1 MLYHALIA
9 HKSSSRKLLQ
19 PLIYSTIKYHFYSCS
34 RSAAAAASQ
43 QQQQQQQQE
52 LHERAARSNLNVIDF
67 FHPSLS
73 STLFHYTLNLGVSG
87 YPKSGKI
94 PSETQEQ
101 DDLVYSS
108 TQVGDDAYFKRC
120 DALGVADGVGGWRT
134 HKGANPAL
142 YSRKLMHYAQ
152 LELDRIKTNVR
163 PQQLQVKPDPV
174 QVLESA
180 YHMTTLDAQNE
191 GIVGSTTACIVI
203 LCQDELRI
211 ANLGDC
217 GISVIRRN
225 DYIFRSEEQQHSF
238 NFPYQLGTASFDS
251 PSDAQQFSVKI
262 EEGDI
267 VILGSDGLFD
277 NLYDDEILEEV
288 QNCIEESG
296 QQDNENDQTK
306 VLLAPQTI
314 SDALAHRAKIVSE
327 DPDNPSSPFQVR
339 AMHEGLY
346 YQGGKADDISVIV
359 AIVKKDKRPPE
370 PSPPPLP

>member
-1 MLYHALIA
+1 MLYHTFIA
-9 HKSSSRKLLQ
+9 HKSSSRKLFKSA
-19 PLIYSTIKYHFYSCS
+19 IYSTIKYHFYSCS
-34 RSAAAAASQ
+34 QSAAAAASQ
-43 QQQQQQQQE
+43 QQQQQQQE
-52 LHERAARSNLNVIDF
+52 VHERARSNLNVIDF

-101 DDLVYSS
+101 DDLIYSS
-108 TQVGDDAYFKRC
+108 TQVGDDAYFKRH

-211 ANLGDC
+211 ANIGDC

-251 PSDAQQFSVKI
+251 PSDAQVKR
-262 EEGDI
+262 
-267 VILGSDGLFD
+267 
-277 NLYDDEILEEV
+277 
-288 QNCIEESG
+288 
-296 QQDNENDQTK
+296 TK
-306 VLLAPQTI
+306 CPRL
-314 SDALAHRAKIVSE
+314 H
-327 DPDNPSSPFQVR
+327 
-339 AMHEGLY
+339 
-346 YQGGKADDISVIV
+346 
-359 AIVKKDKRPPE
+359 
-370 PSPPPLP
+370 

>member
-1 MLYHALIA
+1 MLLYRSYGFIN
-9 HKSSSRKLLQ
+9 KQSRQ
-19 PLIYSTIKYHFYSCS
+19 FICS
-34 RSAAAAASQ
+34 FLHTVTSKRSVTAII
-43 QQQQQQQQE
+43 QQQQE
-52 LHERAARSNLNVIDF
+52 KPRNNLNVIDF

-73 STLFHYTLNLGVSG
+73 PTLFHYTLNLGVSG
-87 YPKSGKI
+87 YAKRDKPIIESI
-94 PSETQEQ
+94 
-101 DDLVYSS
+101 DHNIYSS
-108 TQVGDDAYFKRC
+108 FQIGDDAYFKRS
-120 DALGVADGVGGWRT
+120 DALGVADGVGGWRA

-152 LELDRIKTNVR
+152 LELDRIRTNVR
-163 PQQLQVKPDPV
+163 PQQLQVNPDPI

-191 GIVGSTTACIVI
+191 GFVGSTTACIVI
-203 LCQDELRI
+203 LYQDELRI

-217 GISVIRRN
+217 GVSVIRQN

-238 NFPYQLGTASFDS
+238 NYPYQLGTASFDS
-251 PSDAQQFSVKI
+251 PMDAQQFNLKI

-267 VILGSDGLFD
+267 IILGSDGLFD

-288 QNCIEESG
+288 HNCIKV
-296 QQDNENDQTK
+296 QQDNKRQDIIIE
-306 VLLAPQTI
+306 PQLI

-346 YQGGKADDISVIV
+346 YQVNNRKEYSILYFNIHFIGWKS
-359 AIVKKDKRPPE
+359 R
-370 PSPPPLP
+370 

>member
-1 MLYHALIA
+1 MLYHAFIS
-9 HKSSSRKLLQ
+9 HKTHSRKLLR
-19 PLIYSTIKYHFYSCS
+19 PLISRCCFQTFSSS
-34 RSAAAAASQ
+34 RSAVAAH
-43 QQQQQQQQE
+43 QQE
-52 LHERAARSNLNVIDF
+52 RPRTNLNVIDF

-87 YPKSGKI
+87 HPKSGKV
-94 PSETQEQ
+94 PSETQQQ
-101 DDLVYSS
+101 DDAIYSS
-108 TQVGDDAYFKRC
+108 TQVGDDAYFKRQ

-163 PQQLQVKPDPV
+163 PQQLQVKPDPI

-217 GISVIRRN
+217 GVSVIRRN

-251 PSDAQQFSVKI
+251 PADAQLFTVKI

-288 QNCIEESG
+288 QNCID
-296 QQDNENDQTK
+296 QQIDPEKINE
-306 VLLAPQTI
+306 VPPQSI
-314 SDALAHRAKIVSE
+314 SDALALRAKIVSE

-359 AIVKKDKRPPE
+359 AIVKKDERPPE